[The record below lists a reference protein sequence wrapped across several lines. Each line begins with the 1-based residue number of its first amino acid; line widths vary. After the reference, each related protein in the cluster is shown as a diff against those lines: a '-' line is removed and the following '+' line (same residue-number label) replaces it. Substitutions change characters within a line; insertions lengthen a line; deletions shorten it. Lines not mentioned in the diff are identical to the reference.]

1 MKITLVKINT
11 LNIAEYNPRQISNK
25 QYEDLKKSIDK
36 FGMCKPIVV
45 NTNPERLYTVIGG
58 HQRLKVLQDLGAEKV
73 PIVTVNLSIED
84 ERELNVRLNKNT
96 GDWDLDMLANEFDID
111 DLKDWG
117 FKDVELGFNIDKI
130 EEEKEKSIVLTIK
143 EEDISK
149 ASNLHKE
156 LTERGFN
163 ATIKW

>member
-1 MKITLVKINT
+1 MRITSVKINT

-45 NTNPERLYTVIGG
+45 NINPERLYTVIGG

-96 GDWDLDMLANEFDID
+96 GDWNLDILANEFNID

-130 EEEKEKSIVLTIK
+130 EEEKEKGIVLTIK
-143 EEDISK
+143 EDDISK

-156 LTERGFN
+156 LIERGFN

>member
-1 MKITLVKINT
+1 
-11 LNIAEYNPRQISNK
+11 
-25 QYEDLKKSIDK
+25 
-36 FGMCKPIVV
+36 
-45 NTNPERLYTVIGG
+45 
-58 HQRLKVLQDLGAEKV
+58 
-73 PIVTVNLSIED
+73 
-84 ERELNVRLNKNT
+84 
-96 GDWDLDMLANEFDID
+96 MLANEFDID